1 MMAAVLLL
9 LRSCSTTD
17 SSPCSE
23 LNSGLP
29 NCSTCE
35 ALSAG
40 FTSVDCCVAALDP
53 YRQSPPLIATVTHS
67 CVRSIDP
74 GGTSGFWWPHLLM
87 VAILLQASPFF
98 LPPALARLGAQPRT
112 RGMRLTAPTL
122 FPPQVC
128 SLWFGR
134 APKPLHR
141 MHWAQAARQ
150 RIKRTEATAK
160 VSRLVLGI
168 LLALANKASAF
179 VDKSSLA
186 GALHEWC
193 VDASGAQ
200 ATHGHISTWDVRAVM
215 DLSRLV
221 YSTPCRNTFD
231 EDINAWD
238 VGRVTSM
245 DVRCRLF
252 SGGGDGVIGPAWLEP
267 HLHSWSGARSD
278 GVRAGAQAMFYGAGS
293 FNQPVNAWN
302 VGKVTSMWVRRRPS
316 RGLEGQ
322 ARGVALS
329 ARAVAYS
336 GELVRFARR
345 RLCSTTREGSTSP

>member
-1 MMAAVLLL
+1 MMAADLVVLLL
-9 LRSCSTTD
+9 LSCSTAK

-23 LNSGLP
+23 LNRGLP

-53 YRQSPPLIATVTHS
+53 YTQPPQRFATATRP
-67 CVRSIDP
+67 CVRSIGP
-74 GGTSGFWWPHLLM
+74 GGTSSSWWPHLLT

-112 RGMRLTAPTL
+112 RSIRLTAPTL

-134 APKPLHR
+134 APEPRHR

-160 VSRLVLGI
+160 FGRLVLGL
-168 LLALANKASAF
+168 LLALASKASAF
-179 VDKSSLA
+179 ADKSSLA

-193 VDASGAQ
+193 VNASGAQ
-200 ATHGHISTWDVRAVM
+200 ATHGHISTWDVRAVT

-221 YSTPCRNTFD
+221 YSAPCRSTFD
-231 EDINAWD
+231 ADINAWD
-238 VGRVTSM
+238 VGQVTSM
-245 DVRCRLF
+245 EVRCRPT
-252 SGGGDGVIGPAWLEP
+252 SGGGDRGG
-267 HLHSWSGARSD
+267 
-278 GVRAGAQAMFYGAGS
+278 RAGA
-293 FNQPVNAWN
+293 W
-302 VGKVTSMWVRRRPS
+302 
-316 RGLEGQ
+316 RGPYVPG
-322 ARGVALS
+322 
-329 ARAVAYS
+329 
-336 GELVRFARR
+336 
-345 RLCSTTREGSTSP
+345 

>member
-1 MMAAVLLL
+1 MAAVLLL

-23 LNSGLP
+23 LNGGLP

-53 YRQSPPLIATVTHS
+53 YTQPPPLIATVTRS

-160 VSRLVLGI
+160 VGRLVLGI

-179 VDKSSLA
+179 ADKSSLA

-221 YSTPCRNTFD
+221 YSAPCRNTFD

-238 VGRVTSM
+238 VGQVTSM
-245 DVRCRLF
+245 DVRCRLA
-252 SGGGDGVIGPAWLEP
+252 SGGGGGGGGRWGGG
-267 HLHSWSGARSD
+267 GA
-278 GVRAGAQAMFYGAGS
+278 AA
-293 FNQPVNAWN
+293 
-302 VGKVTSMWVRRRPS
+302 
-316 RGLEGQ
+316 
-322 ARGVALS
+322 
-329 ARAVAYS
+329 
-336 GELVRFARR
+336 
-345 RLCSTTREGSTSP
+345 